1 MSTVYNV
8 SPDVPPT
15 GELPRA
21 GFWRRFAGN
30 IIDTIVVFIPFP
42 IIGAVLFAVTAGT
55 VQLDSGISSCEQGT
69 AIPQGLNPPPPHD
82 SNYMQVCRF
91 SLLGAT
97 TGAVLTVARVT
108 RNQNSTTTVSEGYML
123 DKDGNPVNG
132 KSIDWI
138 FQLALVAYLIGMFWK
153 TGRTVGCRAMRM
165 KLIDTRNLA
174 AVGVPLGKAI
184 GRYVAMFLGA
194 VPALALL
201 LYGFVTVGHN
211 ADALFT
217 PQFFQWFMYAALIGG
232 IWAIVLIVQ
241 VARKRDPYYDRMA
254 GTAVVKIQATP
265 PPL

>member
-1 MSTVYNV
+1 M
-8 SPDVPPT
+8 PPT
-15 GELPRA
+15 GEQPRA

-30 IIDTIVVFIPFP
+30 FIDTIVVFIPFP

-55 VQLDSGISSCEQGT
+55 VQLDSGISTCEKGA

-108 RNQNSTTTVSEGYML
+108 RNQNTTTTVSEGYML

-138 FQLALVAYLIGMFWK
+138 FQLALVVYLIGMFWK

-165 KLIDTRNLA
+165 KLIDT
-174 AVGVPLGKAI
+174 AI
-184 GRYVAMFLGA
+184 RARWA
-194 VPALALL
+194 SRSARQS
-201 LYGFVTVGHN
+201 
-211 ADALFT
+211 DA
-217 PQFFQWFMYAALIGG
+217 IRRCSS
-232 IWAIVLIVQ
+232 
-241 VARKRDPYYDRMA
+241 ARCRHSRCCSMDS
-254 GTAVVKIQATP
+254 
-265 PPL
+265 